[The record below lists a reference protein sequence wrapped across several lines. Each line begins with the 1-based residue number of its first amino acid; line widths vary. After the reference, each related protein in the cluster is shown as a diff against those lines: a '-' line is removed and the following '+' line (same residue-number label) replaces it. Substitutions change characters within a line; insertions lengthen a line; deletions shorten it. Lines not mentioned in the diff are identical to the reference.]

1 MSPMGTRT
9 SADVKRVVSDVLSGA
24 KIAVDNALSDSG
36 TGPRVNAR
44 LQAMFKTRHRDLL
57 ASAVHQTIL
66 THAVSAERT
75 GPGCL
80 ATFMDALGERVVDK
94 AEGVVLGRHATRDD
108 IWRAVDRCC
117 QPARPFVREMVREA
131 LTLAG
136 FGGRVIVE
144 KTPSMTPSVEL
155 VRGYTFE
162 VRLGFPIDFSVA
174 NPRIAC
180 VDGFVESVSE
190 VHHLLEAASA
200 SREPCVFF
208 ARGLTDDVIHT
219 LRVNHDRGTLRV
231 FPAIV
236 PFDLDGMN
244 TLVDIAVVSGSDV
257 VSSLKGE
264 LISSIDFHQLP
275 TVERVTSFR
284 GNTVIVE
291 SRTAQTVRTHVA
303 RLRSRRADE
312 RVDEVGRLLDR
323 RIRSLSPNHV
333 VIRLPEG
340 RDFVVNSQ
348 AVDLSL
354 RTVRSCVE
362 RGMGDDGEPALSRPI
377 AMIHAQRC
385 QSTLASLGAAIV

>member
-1 MSPMGTRT
+1 
-9 SADVKRVVSDVLSGA
+9 
-24 KIAVDNALSDSG
+24 
-36 TGPRVNAR
+36 
-44 LQAMFKTRHRDLL
+44 
-57 ASAVHQTIL
+57 
-66 THAVSAERT
+66 
-75 GPGCL
+75 
-80 ATFMDALGERVVDK
+80 
-94 AEGVVLGRHATRDD
+94 
-108 IWRAVDRCC
+108 
-117 QPARPFVREMVREA
+117 MVREA

-136 FGGRVIVE
+136 FRGRIIVE
-144 KTPSMTPSVEL
+144 KTLSMTPSVEL
-155 VRGYTFE
+155 VRGYTFD

-180 VDGFVESVSE
+180 VDGFIESVSE
-190 VHHLLEAASA
+190 VHHLLEAAA
-200 SREPCVFF
+200 TSREPCVFF
-208 ARGLTDDVIHT
+208 VRGLTDDVIHT

-244 TLVDIAVVSGSDV
+244 TLVDVAVVSGSDV

-264 LISSIDFHQLP
+264 LISSIDFHRLP
-275 TVERVTSFR
+275 IVERVTSFK
-284 GNTVIVE
+284 GNTVIME
-291 SRTAQTVRTHVA
+291 SRTAQAVRSHVA
-303 RLRSRRADE
+303 RLRSRRVDE
-312 RVDEVGRLLDR
+312 GVDEVGKLLDR

-362 RGMGDDGEPALSRPI
+362 RGMGEDGEPALSRPI

-385 QSTLASLGAAIV
+385 RSTLTSLGAAIV